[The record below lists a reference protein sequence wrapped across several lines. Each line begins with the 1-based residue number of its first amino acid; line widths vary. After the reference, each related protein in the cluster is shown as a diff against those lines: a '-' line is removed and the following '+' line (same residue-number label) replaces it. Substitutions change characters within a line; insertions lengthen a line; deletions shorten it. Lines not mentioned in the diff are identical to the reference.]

1 MAPEREWFEND
12 YYKVLGVAQTASDKE
27 IARAYRKLAKELH
40 PDVNPGSEEK
50 FKQVTAANDVLS
62 DPKKRK
68 EYDEIRK
75 LGPLSGAGQAGSSAF
90 RLDDLGDIFGGLFN
104 QGASRNGGGK
114 FSWSRGT
121 GPQRGSDVEAEV
133 TISFSEAASGAA
145 ASVNVLEPFRC
156 ATCQGS
162 GSAPGTNPEV
172 CTRCHGSGMLQDD
185 HGMFSLAQTCPEC
198 GGKGMKVTNP
208 CVTCH
213 GTGVD
218 HKSRTVKVRI
228 PQGVDNGSKVR
239 VKGKGLPGKN
249 GGPNGDLYVSVSVL
263 PHSIFGRKGKN
274 LTLTIPITYVE
285 AVLGTNIVVPTLLGE
300 TVTLK
305 IPPGTKSGQTLRVRG
320 KGLKVG
326 ASQGDLLVTVEV
338 DVPKVLLDSQRDAL
352 AAYGETLKDLP
363 SPREFL
369 EGIKSEERQGS

>member
-12 YYKVLGVAQTASDKE
+12 YYKVLGVAETASDKD

-40 PDVNPGSEEK
+40 PDINPGSEEK

-62 DPKKRK
+62 DSKKRK

-75 LGPLSGAGQAGSSAF
+75 LDPLTGAGPAGSSSF

-104 QGASRNGGGK
+104 QGASRNSSGRS
-114 FSWSRGT
+114 SWSRGA
-121 GPQRGSDVEAEV
+121 GPQRGGDVEAEV
-133 TISFSEAASGAA
+133 TISFSDAASGVT

-162 GSAPGTNPEV
+162 GSAPGTSPEV
-172 CTRCHGSGMLQDD
+172 CTRCHGTGMVQDD
-185 HGMFSLAQTCPEC
+185 HGMFSLAQTCSEC
-198 GGKGMKVTNP
+198 GGKGMKITNP
-208 CVTCH
+208 CITCH

-218 HKSRTVKVRI
+218 HRSRTVKVRI
-228 PQGVDNGSKVR
+228 PQGVDKGSKVR

-274 LTLTIPITYVE
+274 LTLVIPITYVE

-338 DVPKVLLDSQRDAL
+338 DVPKALLDSQRDAL

-369 EGIKSEERQGS
+369 EGTKSGERQGS